1 MRLKTILGIAFIV
14 AFGAL
19 VVNSFGQ
26 QVAGYENF
34 TEATENG
41 RRAHVVGEWLE
52 ARPAIYDPSANQFS
66 FWMRDEI
73 GGINQVVYANPKPAN
88 FEDAERVVVDGQM
101 EGDVFVAEHILVKC
115 PSKYNDA
122 RELEGE
128 VEQSTPSESA
138 LSEGEVSAS
147 L

>member
-1 MRLKTILGIAFIV
+1 MKSIRLKTVLGVAFIV
-14 AFGAL
+14 VFGVM

-34 TEATENG
+34 SEATENA
-41 RRAHVVGEWLE
+41 RRAHVVGEWLKT
-52 ARPAIYDPSANQFS
+52 RPAAYDPASNEFS

-73 GGINQVVYANPKPAN
+73 GGVHQVIYPNPKPAN

-101 EGDVFVAEHILVKC
+101 EGEVFVAEHILVKC

-122 RELEGE
+122 RGLEGE
-128 VEQSTPSESA
+128 PEQSTPTE
-138 LSEGEVSAS
+138 SAS